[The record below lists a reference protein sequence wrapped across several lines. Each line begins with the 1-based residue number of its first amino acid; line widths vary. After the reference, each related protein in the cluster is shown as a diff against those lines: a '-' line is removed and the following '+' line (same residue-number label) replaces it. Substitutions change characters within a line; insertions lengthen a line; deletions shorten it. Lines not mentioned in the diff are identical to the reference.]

1 MIHPDK
7 PVAIVGIDP
16 GPEPGVVVLW
26 CSGGAVVRV
35 DTYVDPWAALQAVQT
50 AGCGAQGWPYPWVAV
65 ERFIVGR
72 GTIRKTRAASM
83 ETIAQAERLKADAQ
97 RVTPH
102 VQFLPAAA
110 VKPVVTDA
118 KLTAY
123 GITGLPSRHH
133 RDAARHA
140 VFMGLKHGALNP
152 ALACST

>member
-1 MIHPDK
+1 MTP
-7 PVAIVGIDP
+7 PEVAIVGIDP

-26 CSGGAVVRV
+26 CSGGAVAHV
-35 DTYVDPWAALQAVQT
+35 DTYTDPWVALRNLQRGPGMPELLV
-50 AGCGAQGWPYPWVAV
+50 WVAV

-83 ETIAQAERLKADAQ
+83 ETIAQAQDLYHAARAL
-97 RVTPH
+97 TPH

-123 GITGLPSRHH
+123 GVGALVPMNRHQ

-140 VFMGLKHGALNP
+140 LFMGLKHGAVKVAP
-152 ALACST
+152 VG

>member
-7 PVAIVGIDP
+7 PVAVVGIDP

-26 CSGGAVVRV
+26 CSVGSVARV
-35 DTYVDPWAALQAVQT
+35 DTYTDPWVALQAVRAAT
-50 AGCGAQGWPYPWVAV
+50 ASPEPHNCPWVAV

-83 ETIAQAERLKADAQ
+83 ETIAQAEQLRAEARRL
-97 RVTPH
+97 TPH

-118 KLTAY
+118 KLAAY
-123 GITGLPSRHH
+123 GIAGLPSRHH

-140 VFMGLKHGALNP
+140 LFMALKHGAVKVTP
-152 ALACST
+152 VG

>member
-7 PVAIVGIDP
+7 PVAVVGIDP

-26 CSGGAVVRV
+26 CSGGYVVRV
-35 DTYVDPWAALQAVQT
+35 DTYTDPWAALQAVQAAT
-50 AGCGAQGWPYPWVAV
+50 ASPEPRNRPWVAV
-65 ERFIVGR
+65 ERFVVGR

-83 ETIAQAERLKADAQ
+83 ETIAQAERLRADAHQ
-97 RVTPH
+97 LTPH

-118 KLTAY
+118 KLAAY
-123 GITGLPSRHH
+123 GVTGLPSRHH

-140 VFMGLKHGALNP
+140 LFMALKHGAVKVAP
-152 ALACST
+152 VG

>member
-1 MIHPDK
+1 MSHPE
-7 PVAIVGIDP
+7 VAIVGIDP

-26 CSGGAVVRV
+26 CSGGAVAHV
-35 DTYVDPWAALQAVQT
+35 DTYTDPWAALRDVQR
-50 AGCGAQGWPYPWVAV
+50 GPGLPPLSVWVAV

-83 ETIAQAERLKADAQ
+83 ETIAQAERLRADARQ
-97 RVTPH
+97 LTPH

-140 VFMGLKHGALNP
+140 LFMALKHGAVKVAP
-152 ALACST
+152 VG

>member
-1 MIHPDK
+1 MTHPDK
-7 PVAIVGIDP
+7 PVAVVGIDP

-26 CSGGAVVRV
+26 CSGGAVASVE
-35 DTYVDPWAALQAVQT
+35 TFADPWEALQYAQQAT
-50 AGCGAQGWPYPWVAV
+50 ASPEHHNRPWVAV
-65 ERFIVGR
+65 ERFVVGR

-83 ETIAQAERLKADAQ
+83 ETIAQAERVRADAK

-118 KLTAY
+118 KLAGY
-123 GITGLPSRHH
+123 GVTGLPTRHH

-140 VFMGLKHGALNP
+140 VYMALKHGALKP
-152 ALACST
+152 